1 MKKIIVIL
9 AMLACSVGAWAAT
22 YNTSTA
28 LETTYCPSSTITCT
42 ASNSYVW
49 GNQPVS
55 GTVTLTMISDATISS
70 HGENVAVVSASY
82 FTNGGCSTS
91 ATEFLSG
98 SVTWHFQTDSATI
111 TSLTNLSNLCV
122 NVYASIDGGTVV
134 SSASITPTALYV
146 TATAASGN
154 RVIWWMGKNG
164 MEKFEFNTNPYITDS
179 EMRRKWHIS

>member
-1 MKKIIVIL
+1 
-9 AMLACSVGAWAAT
+9 MLACSVGAWAAT

-28 LETTYCPSSTITCT
+28 LGTTNCVSQITSCIDT
-42 ASNSYVW
+42 NSYVW
-49 GNQPVS
+49 TNQPVS
-55 GTVTLTMISDATISS
+55 GSVTLTMISSSTISS
-70 HGENVAVVSASY
+70 HDGNVATIAANY
-82 FTNGGCSTS
+82 YTNGGCSTS

-98 SVTWHFQTDSATI
+98 NVSWTSRTDSVTI

-122 NVYASIDGGTVV
+122 NVYAVLDGGSVY